1 MQIWSGAPV
10 AHARSA
16 LLAALGLAVL
26 VALVAPGAV
35 EAAAQRSDET
45 IATASAGWHGRA
57 IRDPR
62 PPPVLARLPRL
73 AVGSAGAIALGTGYG
88 RPGGSPRV
96 RDIQRRLL
104 QLGYR
109 PGPVDGLFGP
119 RTEAATRWFQY
130 KHGLRV
136 YGRVR
141 HVTLAVLH
149 ARSRHQPVAR
159 RTTGEPGRDPRIER
173 SAEPR
178 VRREPA
184 PPGTTEAPTD
194 PVPSTTDGDDSVRL
208 TFAMVL
214 IAALLALNAGLLA
227 GFFGPSLLR
236 RRSPRAPRPAPTA
249 TPAPPPAP
257 PAPEQRP
264 AEGTPVV
271 GYLTAARDHP
281 NADLATSALATLC
294 ARRGWSLIKVIHDP
308 RPASGRLAD
317 RPGLMY
323 ALKEIRDGSASGLV
337 VAHLRDFTASFR
349 DLVAVTE
356 WLTEADG
363 FLAAADDD
371 LDTSTRAGRATAQ
384 AIIELGTWERQQVA
398 RRTQRDLSTGRFTP
412 ATRER
417 EIGSG
422 IAALRDRG
430 IPLRAIAD
438 ALNLAG
444 VKTPS
449 GQRRWQPATVK
460 AVAGERS
467 RAKG

>member
-10 AHARSA
+10 AHARPA

-35 EAAAQRSDET
+35 EAAAQRTGET
-45 IATASAGWHGRA
+45 VAMASAGWHGRA
-57 IRDPR
+57 IRNPK
-62 PPPVLARLPRL
+62 PPPVLKRLPQP
-73 AVGSAGAIALGTGYG
+73 AGRSTGGASALGTGYG

-136 YGRVR
+136 NGRVR

-149 ARSRHQPVAR
+149 ARSKHQRVAR
-159 RTTGEPGRDPRIER
+159 RTTGRDARMER

-184 PPGTTEAPTD
+184 PPGTNEAPTD
-194 PVPSTTDGDDSVRL
+194 PAPLTADGDDSVRL
-208 TFAMVL
+208 TFAMAL
-214 IAALLALNAGLLA
+214 IAALLALNAGLVA

-236 RRSPRAPRPAPTA
+236 RRSPAPRAPRPAQTA

-257 PAPEQRP
+257 APERRP
-264 AEGTPVV
+264 AGATPVV
-271 GYLTAARDHP
+271 GYLTAAEDHP
-281 NADLATSALATLC
+281 NADMATSALATLC
-294 ARRGWSLIKVIHDP
+294 ARRGWSLIKVVHDP
-308 RPASGRLAD
+308 RPASARLAD

-398 RRTQRDLSTGRFTP
+398 RRTRRDLSTGRFTP
-412 ATRER
+412 APRER